1 MSGLRPPSSHTR
13 VIPLG
18 THLLGANV
26 ISMRDFLGYAIDTGP
41 SPNVSAFTL
50 TGSPSSRAQ
59 NAGSALCTAMS
70 PIAPQ
75 P

>member
-1 MSGLRPPSSHTR
+1 MSGFRPPSSHTS
-13 VIPLG
+13 VMPFG
-18 THLLGANV
+18 NHLLGAKV
-26 ISMRDFLGYAIDTGP
+26 ISMRDFFGYAIDTGP
-41 SPNVSAFTL
+41 SPKVSAFTF
-50 TGSPSSRAQ
+50 TGSPSSSAQ